1 MTQEEE
7 EEVRYTVQIP
17 IDTDE
22 EMSRI
27 RNIESNLSKQ
37 GVNFDTG
44 NYWHKSGRPNWV
56 REWFLDNIKDP
67 DYTFLGMTLSE
78 SGFEYSVTLR

>member
-1 MTQEEE
+1 MKRIQE
-7 EEVRYTVQIP
+7 
-17 IDTDE
+17 
-22 EMSRI
+22 
-27 RNIESNLSKQ
+27 IEFNLSKQ

-44 NYWHKSGRPNWV
+44 HYCKGDGGSETRNYGPSWV

-67 DYTFLGMTLSE
+67 DYTFLGMILSE